1 AGPHDAVA
9 GFQAQLEAEGVAC
22 RLLRTSHAF
31 HSAMMDAVVP
41 RFRMEVEALARGAPT
56 IPIVSTATGD
66 WLTDEQ
72 ATSAGY
78 WAQHLRLPVR
88 FSGAIARLLER
99 REHVLLEVGPRS
111 TLATL
116 ARQQPLLQKQRI
128 TALASL
134 ADAPEREH
142 AALVAAFGHAWAA
155 GLPLLPESLDRR
167 ERKARLRLP
176 TYPFERK
183 RYWVDVGA
191 GQPRIV
197 AEARVDPAQVPAVGG
212 DMAATAATAAA
223 AAPLAPAAEVPATV
237 DALASILELQLQ
249 LMSRQLAALSAC
261 ADDEDAEVEVSQQ

>member
-1 AGPHDAVA
+1 
-9 GFQAQLEAEGVAC
+9 
-22 RLLRTSHAF
+22 RTSHAF
-31 HSAMMDAVVP
+31 HSAMMDEVVP
-41 RFRMEVEALARGAPT
+41 RFRSEVEALVRRAPT

-66 WLTDEQ
+66 WLSDSE
-72 ATSAGY
+72 ATSAEY
-78 WAQHLRLPVR
+78 WARHLRQPVR
-88 FSGAIARLLER
+88 FSAAVSRLLER
-99 REHVLLEVGPRS
+99 REHVLLEVGPRN

-142 AALVAAFGHAWAA
+142 AALVAAFGQAWAA
-155 GLPLLPESLDRR
+155 GLPLHPESLDRR

-197 AEARVDPAQVPAVGG
+197 ADARIDPAQVPAIGG
-212 DMAATAATAAA
+212 DMAATAATAA
-223 AAPLAPAAEVPATV
+223 PLAPATEVPAAV
-237 DALASILELQLQ
+237 DAMASILELQLQ

-261 ADDEDAEVEVSQQ
+261 ADEEDAVVEVSQQ